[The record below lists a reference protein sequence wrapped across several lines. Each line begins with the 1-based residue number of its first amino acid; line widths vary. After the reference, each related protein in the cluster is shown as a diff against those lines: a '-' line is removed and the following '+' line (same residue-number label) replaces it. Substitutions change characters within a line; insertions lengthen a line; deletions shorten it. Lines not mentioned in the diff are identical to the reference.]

1 MLVGWFNEKR
11 RYIEVNFLTTFYF
24 LRRVRFISLMK
35 LFADILRK
43 GQTGKQQRG
52 KNLSF
57 MLVILVIN
65 DSGPCNQLV
74 AFASLVFSY
83 RSICSC

>member
-1 MLVGWFNEKR
+1 VIFLVGWFNEKR

-24 LRRVRFISLMK
+24 LRRVRFISLVK

-52 KNLSF
+52 KNF
-57 MLVILVIN
+57 VVYVG
-65 DSGPCNQLV
+65 D
-74 AFASLVFSY
+74 F
-83 RSICSC
+83 RD